1 MRRHGGR
8 RGAWVR
14 AVGEVGAVAG
24 ENILEVRDLRTQFFT
39 RDGVVKAVDGV
50 SFTVRRGEA
59 LGLVGESGCGKS
71 ITSLSIMRLIPQ
83 PPGKIVSG
91 EVVLDE
97 DGVRRDLLKL
107 DSDEIRHVRGRV
119 ISMIFQD
126 PMTSLNPVLTI
137 GYQLTE
143 PLKLHFNMSDEQARK
158 RAIELLMQVG
168 IPAAADRLGDYPHQF
183 SGGMRQRVMVA
194 MALACDPKLLIA
206 DEPTTALDVT
216 VQAQLL
222 DLIRR
227 LNKETGTAV
236 LIITHDLGVVAD
248 LCDRVM
254 VMYAGQIIESGTGD
268 EIFDDPQHPYTV
280 GLMQSVPRL
289 GPKVRERLVPIE
301 GMPPDLIA
309 PPRGCRFRPRCPHA
323 FDKCVETPPTV
334 YLGGEHYSACWL
346 AVQDGATPAA
356 RPPTADRPAED
367 TAASQVGS

>member
-1 MRRHGGR
+1 M
-8 RGAWVR
+8 
-14 AVGEVGAVAG
+14 AVDDILAVK
-24 ENILEVRDLRTQFFT
+24 DLKTQFFT

-59 LGLVGESGCGKS
+59 VGLVGESGCGKS

-83 PPGKIVSG
+83 PPGKIVAG
-91 EVVLDE
+91 QVVLNE
-97 DGVRRDLLKL
+97 ESGGSRDLLQL
-107 DSDEIRHVRGRV
+107 DEEEMRHIRGRL

-137 GYQLTE
+137 GFQLTE
-143 PLKLHFNMSDEQARK
+143 PLKLHFNMPEEQARK

-168 IPAAADRLGDYPHQF
+168 IPAAAERLNDYPHQF

-194 MALACDPKLLIA
+194 MALTCDPKLLIA

-222 DLIRR
+222 DLIKR
-227 LNKETGTAV
+227 LNKDTGTAV

-268 EIFDDPQHPYTV
+268 EIFDNPQHPYTV

-289 GPKVRERLVPIE
+289 GPAVRNRLVPIE

-309 PPRGCRFRPRCPHA
+309 PPSGCRFRPRCPHA
-323 FDKCVETPPTV
+323 FEKCVETPPAA
-334 YLGGEHYSACWL
+334 YLGGEHVSACWL
-346 AVQDGATPAA
+346 AVSDIRLEQASA
-356 RPPTADRPAED
+356 PAEQP
-367 TAASQVGS
+367 A

>member
-1 MRRHGGR
+1 
-8 RGAWVR
+8 
-14 AVGEVGAVAG
+14 VAD
-24 ENILEVRDLRTQFFT
+24 NFLEVRDLRTQFFT
-39 RDGVVKAVDGV
+39 RDGTVRAVDGV
-50 SFTVRRGEA
+50 SFDVRRGEA

-71 ITSLSIMRLIPQ
+71 ITSMSLMRLIPQ

-91 EVVLDE
+91 EVILYE
-97 DGVRRDLLKL
+97 DGHRRDLLQL
-107 DSDEIRHVRGRV
+107 DEEEMRHVRGRV

-143 PLKLHFNMSDEQARK
+143 PLKIHFNMSDEQARK

-168 IPAAADRLGDYPHQF
+168 IPAAAERLDEYPHQF

-194 MALACDPKLLIA
+194 MALTCDPKMLIA

-222 DLIRR
+222 DLIKV
-227 LNKETGTAV
+227 LNRETGTAV

-268 EIFDDPQHPYTV
+268 EIFDSPQHPYTK

-289 GPKVRERLVPIE
+289 GPTVRDRLEPIE

-309 PPRGCRFRPRCPHA
+309 PPGGCRFRPRCPMA
-323 FDKCVETPPTV
+323 FSKCVETPPRV
-334 YLGGEHYSACWL
+334 FLGGEHHSACWL
-346 AVQDGATPAA
+346 AVEGVAEEAK
-356 RPPTADRPAED
+356 RETAEQR
-367 TAASQVGS
+367 S

>member
-1 MRRHGGR
+1 VT
-8 RGAWVR
+8 A
-14 AVGEVGAVAG
+14 

-50 SFTVRRGEA
+50 SFDIRRGEA
-59 LGLVGESGCGKS
+59 MGLVGESGCGKS
-71 ITSLSIMRLIPQ
+71 ITSMSIMRLIPQ

-97 DGVRRDLLKL
+97 EGQKRDLLKL
-107 DSDEIRHVRGRV
+107 DEDEMRHIRGRV

-137 GYQLTE
+137 GYQLME
-143 PLKLHFNMSDEQARK
+143 PLKIHFGMNDDQARK

-168 IPAAADRLGDYPHQF
+168 IPAAAERLDDYPHQF

-194 MALACDPKLLIA
+194 MALACDPKMLIA

-222 DLIRR
+222 DLIKR
-227 LNKETGTAV
+227 LNRDTGTAV

-268 EIFDDPQHPYTV
+268 EIFDNPKHPYTR

-289 GPKVRERLVPIE
+289 GPSVRDRLVPIE

-309 PPRGCRFRPRCPHA
+309 PPQGCRFRPRCPSA
-323 FDKCVETPPTV
+323 FSKCVETPPRV
-334 YLGGEHYSACWL
+334 FLGGEHHAACWL
-346 AVQDGATPAA
+346 AVEGME
-356 RPPTADRPAED
+356 AE
-367 TAASQVGS
+367 AEREAVEQPL

>member
-1 MRRHGGR
+1 VT
-8 RGAWVR
+8 A
-14 AVGEVGAVAG
+14 

-39 RDGVVKAVDGV
+39 RDGTVKAVDGI
-50 SFTVRRGEA
+50 SFDIRRGEA
-59 LGLVGESGCGKS
+59 VGLVGESGCGKS

-91 EVVLDE
+91 EVNLQEDGHQRDLLTLDE
-97 DGVRRDLLKL
+97 DEMRQ
-107 DSDEIRHVRGRV
+107 IRGRV

-126 PMTSLNPVLTI
+126 PMTSLNPVLTV
-137 GYQLTE
+137 GYQLME
-143 PLKLHFNMSDEQARK
+143 PLRIHFNMSDDQARK

-168 IPAAADRLGDYPHQF
+168 IPAASERLNDYPHQF

-194 MALACDPKLLIA
+194 MALACDPKMLIA

-222 DLIRR
+222 DLIKR
-227 LNKETGTAV
+227 LNRDTGTAV

-268 EIFDDPQHPYTV
+268 EIFDNPQHPYTR
-280 GLMQSVPRL
+280 GLMHSVPRL
-289 GPKVRERLVPIE
+289 GPSVRDRLVPIE

-309 PPRGCRFRPRCPHA
+309 PPQGCRFRPRCPYA
-323 FDKCVETPPTV
+323 FAKCTEMPPRV
-334 YLGGEHYSACWL
+334 FLGGEHHSVCWL
-346 AVQDGATPAA
+346 AVDGATGAEEKA
-356 RPPTADRPAED
+356 TADQR
-367 TAASQVGS
+367 S

>member
-1 MRRHGGR
+1 M
-8 RGAWVR
+8 AIDD
-14 AVGEVGAVAG
+14 
-24 ENILEVRDLRTQFFT
+24 ILTVNGLKTQFFT

-50 SFTVRRGEA
+50 SFTIRRGEA
-59 LGLVGESGCGKS
+59 IGLVGESGCGKS

-83 PPGKIVSG
+83 PPGKIVAG

-97 DGVRRDLLKL
+97 DGQKRDLIRL
-107 DSDEIRHVRGRV
+107 DEDEMQKVRGRV

-143 PLKLHFNMSDEQARK
+143 PLKIHFNMSDEEARR
-158 RAIELLMQVG
+158 RAVELLMQVG
-168 IPAAADRLGDYPHQF
+168 IPAAAERFNDYPHQF

-194 MALACDPKLLIA
+194 MALTCDPKLLIA

-222 DLIRR
+222 ELIKR

-268 EIFDDPQHPYTV
+268 EIFDNPQHPYTV

-289 GPKVRERLVPIE
+289 GPDVRNRLVPIE
-301 GMPPDLIA
+301 GMPPDLVA
-309 PPRGCRFRPRCPHA
+309 PPTGCRFRPRCPHA
-323 FDKCVETPPTV
+323 FEKCVETPPSV
-334 YLGGEHYSACWL
+334 FLGGEHFTSCWL
-346 AVQDGATPAA
+346 AVQDSQYETKQ
-356 RPPTADRPAED
+356 PAEQP
-367 TAASQVGS
+367 A

>member
-1 MRRHGGR
+1 M
-8 RGAWVR
+8 ADD
-14 AVGEVGAVAG
+14 
-24 ENILEVRDLRTQFFT
+24 NILDVKNLKTQFFT
-39 RDGVVKAVDGV
+39 RDGVVRAVDDV
-50 SFTVRRGEA
+50 SFTIRRGEA
-59 LGLVGESGCGKS
+59 IGLVGESGCGKS

-83 PPGKIVSG
+83 PPGKIVQG
-91 EVVLDE
+91 QVVLTEDGQGRDLLQLDE
-97 DGVRRDLLKL
+97 D
-107 DSDEIRHVRGRV
+107 EMRHVRGRV

-143 PLKLHFNMSDEQARK
+143 PLKIHFNMSDEEARK
-158 RAIELLMQVG
+158 RATELLMQVG
-168 IPAAADRLGDYPHQF
+168 IPAAVERLNDYPHQF

-194 MALACDPKLLIA
+194 MALSCNPKLLIA

-222 DLIRR
+222 ELIKR

-268 EIFDDPQHPYTV
+268 EIFDHPQHPYTV

-289 GPKVRERLVPIE
+289 GPAVRNRLVPIE

-309 PPRGCRFRPRCPHA
+309 PPVGCRFRPRCPHA
-323 FDKCVETPPTV
+323 FEKCIESPPAF
-334 YLGGEHYSACWL
+334 YLGGEHFSACWL
-346 AVQDGATPAA
+346 AERDVNAPPA
-356 RPPTADRPAED
+356 RETADHRA
-367 TAASQVGS
+367 

>member
-1 MRRHGGR
+1 
-8 RGAWVR
+8 
-14 AVGEVGAVAG
+14 VA
-24 ENILEVRDLRTQFFT
+24 IDDVLEVRDLKTQFFT

-50 SFTVRRGEA
+50 SFRIGRGEVV
-59 LGLVGESGCGKS
+59 GLVGESGCGKS
-71 ITSLSIMRLIPQ
+71 MTSLSIMRLIPQ

-91 EVVLDE
+91 EIILHE
-97 DGVRRDLLKL
+97 DGQARDLLRM
-107 DSDEIRHVRGRV
+107 DESEMQRVRGRT

-143 PLKLHFNMSDEQARK
+143 PLKIHFGMPDDQARR

-168 IPAAADRLGDYPHQF
+168 IPAAAERLGDYPHQF

-194 MALACDPKLLIA
+194 MALACGPRLLIA

-222 DLIRR
+222 DLIKR
-227 LNKETGTAV
+227 LNQETGTAV

-254 VMYAGQIIESGTGD
+254 VMYAGQIVESGTAD
-268 EIFDDPQHPYTV
+268 EIFDHPQHPYTK

-289 GPKVRERLVPIE
+289 GPHVRDRLVPVE

-309 PPRGCRFRPRCPHA
+309 PPQGCRFRPRCTYALP
-323 FDKCVETPPTV
+323 KCMETPSAF
-334 YLGGEHYSACWL
+334 YLGGDHRSACWL
-346 AVQDGATPAA
+346 AEPASVIDVPSA
-356 RPPTADRPAED
+356 SSKE
-367 TAASQVGS
+367 AAV

>member
-1 MRRHGGR
+1 MP
-8 RGAWVR
+8 
-14 AVGEVGAVAG
+14 E
-24 ENILEVRDLRTQFFT
+24 ENVLEVTDLKTQFFT
-39 RDGVVKAVDGV
+39 RDGVVKAVDGI
-50 SFTVRRGEA
+50 SFTIRRGEA
-59 LGLVGESGCGKS
+59 VGLVGESGCGKS

-83 PPGKIVSG
+83 PPGKTVAG
-91 EVVLDE
+91 QVVLTI
-97 DGVRRDLLKL
+97 DGKSQDLLQL
-107 DSDEIRHVRGRV
+107 DEEEMRHVRGRL

-143 PLKLHFNMSDEQARK
+143 PLKIHFNMSDDQARK
-158 RAIELLMQVG
+158 RAVELMMQVG
-168 IPAAADRLGDYPHQF
+168 IPAAAERLGDYPHQF

-194 MALACDPKLLIA
+194 MALTCDPKLLIA

-222 DLIRR
+222 DLIKQ

-254 VMYAGQIIESGTGD
+254 VMYAGQIIETGTGD
-268 EIFDDPQHPYTV
+268 EIFDKPHHPYTR

-289 GPKVRERLVPIE
+289 GPAVRHRLTPVE

-309 PPRGCRFRPRCPHA
+309 PPQGCRFRPRCPSA
-323 FDKCVETPPTV
+323 FEKCIETPPAFD
-334 YLGGEHYSACWL
+334 LGGEHLSACWL
-346 AVQDGATPAA
+346 AAEDPRFEATHA
-356 RPPTADRPAED
+356 TADGRA
-367 TAASQVGS
+367 